1 MLHISESLY
10 SEICKSLERSKKI
23 KTDRKEKVYR
33 EEKQKNMS

>member
-33 EEKQKNMS
+33 EEKQKNMN